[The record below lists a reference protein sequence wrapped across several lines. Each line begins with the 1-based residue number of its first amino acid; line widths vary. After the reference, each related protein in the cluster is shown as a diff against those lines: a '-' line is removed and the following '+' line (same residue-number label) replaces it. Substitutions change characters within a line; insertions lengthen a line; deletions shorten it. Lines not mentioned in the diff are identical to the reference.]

1 MEKEHPPSSRKV
13 IFYVNGET
21 HIGFYLKDINKYVTN
36 VNRWKD
42 IDSSIWFDD
51 DEVEGWDPYFS

>member
-1 MEKEHPPSSRKV
+1 M